1 MTDLLWPGDDR
12 AGEVC
17 TDAAFLAAM
26 VAVEEAWLD
35 VLVGSG
41 MAPAASAKEDL
52 RALVGPAD
60 LERLA
65 AGSEAGGNPAMVL
78 VSLLRDALGD
88 RNPDAARWLHRGLT
102 SQDVVDTALMVCARD
117 AVAGILAE
125 LREQVRL
132 LAGLVEAHR
141 DTGMVARTLT
151 QHAVPTTFGLKAAQ
165 WLTGVLDA
173 YDDAAGLVLPVQVGG
188 AAGTM
193 AATAELAGALPDP
206 AATAAG
212 LARAMA
218 ARLGLVAST
227 PWHTTRSTVTRLGDA
242 AVRCTDAWG
251 RVANDVLT
259 LSRPE
264 IGELSE
270 GAGGGSSTMPHKAN
284 PVLSTLLRRAAL
296 AAPPLGS
303 TLHLAAA
310 DMADERAAGAWH
322 AEWATLR
329 TLLRRTVVA
338 GSQATE
344 LLTGLRVHDDRMRA
358 TLEAAREDVRAEQRT
373 MAALAGAAPAADYLG
388 ATAAFVEAPLARAA
402 GVLARPASPTPTD
415 QPRPEETA

>member
-12 AGEVC
+12 ADEVC
-17 TDAAFLAAM
+17 SDGAFLTAM
-26 VAVEEAWLD
+26 VAVEVAWID
-35 VLVGSG
+35 ALVGAG
-41 MAPAASAKEDL
+41 IAPAAAAKEDL
-52 RALVGPAD
+52 HALVGPAD

-65 AGSEAGGNPAMVL
+65 AGSAAGGNPAMAL
-78 VSLLRDALGD
+78 VALLRDALGE

-117 AVAGILAE
+117 AVARTRAG

-132 LAGLVEAHR
+132 LVDLVEAHR
-141 DTGMVARTLT
+141 GTTMVARTLT

-173 YDDAAGLVLPVQVGG
+173 YDDVAALVLPVQVGG

-193 AATAELAGALPDP
+193 AAATELASGLPDP
-206 AATAAG
+206 AASAAG
-212 LARAMA
+212 LAPVLAT
-218 ARLGLVAST
+218 RLGLAAST

-251 RVANDVLT
+251 RIANDVLT

-264 IGELSE
+264 VGELSE

-284 PVLSTLLRRAAL
+284 PVLSTLVRRAAL
-296 AAPPLGS
+296 AAPQLGA

-310 DMADERAAGAWH
+310 DTADERAAGAWH

-338 GSQATE
+338 GTQTTD
-344 LLTGLRVHDDRMRA
+344 LLAGLRVHEDRMRA
-358 TLEAAREDVRAEQRT
+358 TLEAAAEDVRAEQRS
-373 MAALAGAAPAADYLG
+373 MAALAGADPAADYLG

-402 GVLARPASPTPTD
+402 GVLARPSTILID
-415 QPRPEETA
+415 RHPEETA